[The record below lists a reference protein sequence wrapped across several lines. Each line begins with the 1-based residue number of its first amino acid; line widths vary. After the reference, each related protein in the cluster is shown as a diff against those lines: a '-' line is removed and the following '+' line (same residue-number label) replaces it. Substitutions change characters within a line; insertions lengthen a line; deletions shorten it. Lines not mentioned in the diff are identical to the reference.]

1 MSASTST
8 ATATATATA
17 ESFFSSPFEMAYD
30 SPLDMPTSFLDA
42 KDDANETTLVPAV
55 PESAQST
62 SANGYDLSWEYGGT
76 TITDPAAWEY
86 WVWYKHVDGS
96 GRAYYYN
103 PHYNISQYEV
113 PVSEGPVD
121 EYEQVDIRDKGVVV
135 WQKHYRS
142 FPEFPHYEAYY
153 YNSSTGETRREMPT
167 QGYVQ
172 VVRLY
177 DTVDDKRVHR
187 NYTSVQFPKL
197 PPLNIQQT
205 K

>member
-1 MSASTST
+1 MSASTS
-8 ATATATATA
+8 AVASA
-17 ESFFSSPFEMAYD
+17 ESFFSNPFEMAYD
-30 SPLDMPTSFLDA
+30 SPLNLPSSFA
-42 KDDANETTLVPAV
+42 SEKNDDVDTTLVTV
-55 PESAQST
+55 PVPIV
-62 SANGYDLSWEYGGT
+62 ANGYDWADGST
-76 TITDPAAWEY
+76 TLNPAAWEY
-86 WVWYKHVDGS
+86 WVWYKHVDGA

-103 PHYNISQYEV
+103 PHYDISQYEL

-121 EYEQVDIRDKGVVV
+121 EYEQVEIRDKGVVV

-153 YNSSTGETRREMPT
+153 YNSSTGETCREMPT

-197 PPLNIQQT
+197 PPLNIHQT